1 MAERPAMRR
10 IHALSP
16 QLANQIAA
24 GEVVERPASVVKE
37 LLENSL
43 DAGAGRL
50 EVEVEQ
56 GGAGLIRVRDDGA
69 GIHRDDLVLGL
80 SRHATSKLA
89 GPGDLDAVTTLGF
102 RGEALASIASVCRLR
117 LVSRTGDDETAWAV
131 QCEGTA
137 VTAGPEPA
145 AHAPGTTVEVRDL
158 FFNTPARRRFLRTE
172 RTEFGHIE
180 ETVRRLGLGR
190 PDVDLTL
197 RHNGRVVLDLRA
209 ARSAE
214 RRQRRLAAVC
224 GRPFAR
230 EALQVAQEGPGMAL
244 SGWVAPPEAARSQA
258 DLQYVY
264 VNGRVVRDRL
274 LTHALRR
281 AYGDDLYPGRHPA
294 YVLHLAVD
302 PAEVD
307 VNVHPTKHEVRFRQG
322 RMVHDFLYRVVRNAL
337 GEEASAVVGPSGEV
351 AEPGPAYTAAVPE
364 AGGTADGGARPTSLL
379 HGEYLLAEDADGPV
393 LVHLPTARARLLQ
406 RRLEEAAAAGPPAMR
421 PLLVPVQA
429 TVGTQAAAGLEAAGD
444 ALARLGLDVDRLGP
458 DTVVVRQVPVV
469 LEMADPEAVL
479 PGLMA
484 DLLGADGLADPSAA
498 LERIAR
504 HAAAG
509 GGGVPD
515 DLGGLLAEGPGAPPA
530 WVRLD
535 RATLAR
541 LLEEGGG

>member
-1 MAERPAMRR
+1 MAESHAVRR

-50 EVEVEQ
+50 EVEVER

-80 SRHATSKLA
+80 SRHATSKLT

-117 LVSRTGDDETAWAV
+117 LVSRTAADETAWAV

-145 AHAPGTTVEVRDL
+145 AHATGTTVEVRDL

-197 RHNGRVVLDLRA
+197 CHNGRVVLDLRA
-209 ARSAE
+209 AASEE
-214 RRQRRLAAVC
+214 RRQRRLGAVC
-224 GRPFAR
+224 GRPFAQK
-230 EALQVAQEGPGMAL
+230 ALRVELEGPGMTL
-244 SGWVAPPEAARSQA
+244 SGWVAPPAAARSQA

-281 AYGDDLYPGRHPA
+281 AYGDELYPGRHPA
-294 YVLHLAVD
+294 YVLYLAVD

-322 RMVHDFLYRVVRNAL
+322 RMVHDFLYRAVRGAL
-337 GEEASAVVGPSGEV
+337 EGEAVAAPPDPAAGV
-351 AEPGPAYTAAVPE
+351 AEDPGGYGTGPAPALAAAPE
-364 AGGTADGGARPTSLL
+364 ARPTSLL

-393 LVHLPTARARLLQ
+393 LVHLPTARERLLR
-406 RRLEEAAAAGPPAMR
+406 RRLEQACADGPPAMR

-429 TVGTQAAAGLEAAGD
+429 KVGGKAAAGLERSRDGLAGI
-444 ALARLGLDVDRLGP
+444 GFDVDRIST

-479 PGLMA
+479 PGLLA
-484 DLLGADGLADPSAA
+484 ELLRADGPADAPAA
-498 LERIAR
+498 LARVAR

-509 GGGVPD
+509 GDIAPD
-515 DLGGLLAEGPGAPPA
+515 DLAGLLAEGPGEPPA

-541 LLEEGGG
+541 LLEEGGR